1 MKDKSIQQ
9 LRKAAEEKR
18 RDMNDK
24 IKQSV
29 SKERDAYLKNLSQK
43 EKRAMV
49 DTLRMEKNIRQEIG
63 EAIKSI
69 N

>member
-1 MKDKSIQQ
+1 LKDKSVQQ

-49 DTLRMEKNIRQEIG
+49 DSLRMEKNIRQEIG

>member
-1 MKDKSIQQ
+1 LKDKSIQQ

-29 SKERDAYLKNLSQK
+29 SKGRDAYLKNLSQK

>member
-1 MKDKSIQQ
+1 LKDKSVQQ

-18 RDMNDK
+18 REMNDK

>member
-1 MKDKSIQQ
+1 
-9 LRKAAEEKR
+9 
-18 RDMNDK
+18 MNDK

>member
-1 MKDKSIQQ
+1 LKDKSVQQ

>member
-1 MKDKSIQQ
+1 MQQ

-29 SKERDAYLKNLSQK
+29 SKERDAYLKNLFQK

>member
-1 MKDKSIQQ
+1 MQQ

-43 EKRAMV
+43 EKRAMI

>member
-49 DTLRMEKNIRQEIG
+49 DSLRMEKNIRQEIG

>member
-1 MKDKSIQQ
+1 LKDKSIQQ

>member
-29 SKERDAYLKNLSQK
+29 SKGRDAYLKNLSQK

>member
-1 MKDKSIQQ
+1 MKDKSVQQ

>member
-1 MKDKSIQQ
+1 MQQ

-18 RDMNDK
+18 REMNDK